1 MHRRYVFIDESGD
14 FGFSSKS
21 SRHITLSA
29 IVVSDR
35 VALERIPK
43 RMRKQLG
50 KNAKTRPE
58 LKFHKSDDSVK
69 RKVLNSFFSL
79 PNAKVVCVVAD
90 KGKVSSHYRSHRNEM
105 YDHMCSTLLESVL
118 RSLGR
123 PRELDLYF
131 DIRPRNKP
139 KNREFDSMV
148 ITEIQRH
155 CQEMRIIAPSV
166 FISRVSSETNPG
178 LVVADFIAGA
188 IQRKHEHR
196 SLEYYDLISKSI
208 LVEKQWI

>member
-14 FGFSSKS
+14 FGFSIKS

-43 RMRKQLG
+43 RVRKQLG
-50 KNAKTRPE
+50 KNAEKRPE
-58 LKFHKSDDSVK
+58 LKFHRSDDSVK
-69 RKVLNSFFSL
+69 RKVLNAFSSL
-79 PNAKVVCVVAD
+79 PDAKIVCVVAD
-90 KGKVSSHYRSHRNEM
+90 KEKVSNYYRSHRNEM
-105 YDHMCSTLLESVL
+105 YDLMCSTLLESLL

-123 PRELDLYF
+123 PRKLDLYF

-148 ITEIQRH
+148 INEIQRH
-155 CQEMRIIAPSV
+155 SQDIRIIAPSV
-166 FISRVSSETNPG
+166 FISRVSSETSPG

-188 IQRKHEHR
+188 IQRKHER
-196 SLEYYDLISKSI
+196 GSLEYYNLISNSI